1 MPITD
6 RHREVESRFRK
17 LLIDADLPE
26 PDDVEYDP
34 DSVVFFW
41 HGPKVAVCVDFDR
54 AEPLGSRR
62 RFSRRVS

>member
-17 LLIDADLPE
+17 VLTDAALPE

-41 HGPKVAVCVDFDR
+41 HGPKVVVCVDFDKDPVTH
-54 AEPLGSRR
+54 E
-62 RFSRRVS
+62 